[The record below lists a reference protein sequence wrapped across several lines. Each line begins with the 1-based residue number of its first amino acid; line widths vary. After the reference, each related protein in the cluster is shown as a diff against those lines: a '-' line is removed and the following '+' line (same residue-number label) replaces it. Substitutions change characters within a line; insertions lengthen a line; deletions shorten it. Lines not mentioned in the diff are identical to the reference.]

1 MTREEL
7 LNKLK
12 MADEEIYLSY
22 GPQSKIDIVI
32 AGGSSLLIRGLL
44 SRQTEDIDVINF
56 YNEIEH
62 IFNMYDINSR
72 ILSFGDSLAENY
84 EDRLEELDIE
94 TKVTNYKLLS
104 LEDLVIMKLHS
115 SRGKDYMDITSKE
128 VIEKLNWEKLKEII
142 ESGEADV
149 SFNERRY
156 KEFLDRYEKYKKDC
170 GRQ

>member
-12 MADEEIYLSY
+12 LADEEVYLTY
-22 GPQSKIDIVI
+22 GPQNKIDIVI

-44 SRQTEDIDVINF
+44 SRQTADIDVINF

-72 ILSFGDSLAENY
+72 ILTFGDSLAENY
-84 EDRLEELDIE
+84 EDRLEELGIE
-94 TKVTNYKLLS
+94 TKAINYKMLS

-115 SRGKDYMDITSKE
+115 SRGKDYLDITSKE
-128 VIEKLNWEKLKEII
+128 VVEKLNWDKLKEII

-156 KEFLDRYEKYKKDC
+156 KEFLRRFEKYKKDC
-170 GRQ
+170 GR

>member
-12 MADEEIYLSY
+12 LADEEVYLTY
-22 GPQSKIDIVI
+22 GPQNKIDIVI

-44 SRQTEDIDVINF
+44 SRQTADIDVINF

-72 ILSFGDSLAENY
+72 ILTFGDSLAENY
-84 EDRLEELDIE
+84 EDRLEELGIE
-94 TKVTNYKLLS
+94 TKAINYKMLS

-115 SRGKDYMDITSKE
+115 ARGKDYLDITSKE
-128 VIEKLNWEKLKEII
+128 VVEKLNWDKLKEII

-156 KEFLDRYEKYKKDC
+156 KEFLGRFEKYKKDC
-170 GRQ
+170 GR